1 MRSLG
6 IEPKTF
12 CTANAMLYHWATGT
26 FILDCFRG
34 DYFVFVYA
42 HLKSHL
48 SLDLMLHSQ
57 ANRGQVCNTKGIN
70 ISNKSN
76 MLYLLFSNSVLFTAV
91 RSSWLEAWMASFS
104 LTTYPKALFSSKLS
118 HRWASLSCKH
128 SLSSR
133 WASISSLRP
142 ESLLSSTSLS
152 SLLKRSTWKREMR
165 GKD

>member
-1 MRSLG
+1 
-6 IEPKTF
+6 
-12 CTANAMLYHWATGT
+12 MLYHWATGT

-34 DYFVFVYA
+34 NYFVFVYA

-57 ANRGQVCNTKGIN
+57 ANRVQVCNTKGIN

-104 LTTYPKALFSSKLS
+104 LTTSPKALFSSKLS
-118 HRWASLSCKH
+118 RRWASLSCKH

-133 WASISSLRP
+133 WASISSLQARVP
-142 ESLLSSTSLS
+142 ALLHLTQFPSQTLH
-152 SLLKRSTWKREMR
+152 LKERDERER
-165 GKD
+165 LNEAKLFCK